1 MKSRSLFLLLVLA
14 VTSSDRSVPQA
25 AALQLQPNERDVTY
39 CIAGDVEL
47 KMDIYYPTMA
57 TTRLPVAMYVHGGG
71 WTGGDKRS
79 GAGSRDIS
87 TLIERGYL
95 VTSVNYRLAPRYKFP
110 AMIEDVKCAVRF
122 LRANALR
129 YNLNPDKIGVW
140 GSSAGGH
147 LVALLGTTDET
158 AKLEG
163 AGGYLDQSSRVQ
175 AVVDMFGPTDLNE
188 MAEGTNRGIQIFQ
201 PVFCPATGCTPEILD
216 AASPTT
222 YVSKDDPPFLFL
234 HGEKDTLV
242 PPSQSEILHE
252 MLEEVK
258 VPSQLVMVK
267 NAGHGF
273 TPSGGPISP
282 TRDELTKMLADFFD
296 KYLK

>member
-1 MKSRSLFLLLVLA
+1 
-14 VTSSDRSVPQA
+14 
-25 AALQLQPNERDVTY
+25 
-39 CIAGDVEL
+39 
-47 KMDIYYPTMA
+47 MDIYYPTMA